1 MTLIVASAFHPV
13 TITCGSIWS
22 VGSEVAAAGAGGGAS
37 AAWPSANRIIYI
49 PFYVNQKCLARKIS
63 WINGTAVAG
72 NVTVG
77 IYNSALGRLVTSGTI
92 AQSGV
97 SSVQTADITDTD
109 LSPGTYWMAML
120 SSSASAQFMRT
131 NTNVGIMRM
140 SGMFEESGTFFLN
153 STATVTPLSTNY
165 MPLMSVSLRTVTG
178 SP

>member
-1 MTLIVASAFHPV
+1 MTMIAASAFHPV

-37 AAWPSANRIIYI
+37 AVWPSANRILFI
-49 PFYVNQKCLARKIS
+49 PFYINQQCLARKIS
-63 WINGTAVAG
+63 WLNGTAVAG

-77 IYNSALGRLVTSGTI
+77 IYDGELNKIVASEAV

-97 SSVQTADITDTD
+97 SAIQTADVTDSY
-109 LSPGTYWMAML
+109 LYPGTYWMAMV
-120 SSSASAQFMRT
+120 SSSATAQFMRT

-140 SGMFEESGTFFLN
+140 SGMFEQSSATLPA
-153 STATVTPLSTNY
+153 TASVTPLSTNY